1 MIPDFEKFEPLR
13 RLLALK
19 RYEHPPADY
28 FKGFS
33 SQVIARIQAGEKAE
47 DPVATGRL
55 FWEVPWL
62 KEIWA
67 SFQTKPTLVGA
78 FGAAVCA
85 TVIFGLIYAEK
96 PELAGDSSNPKTEY
110 IAGGDVFQPA
120 RQAAGPVQSAAVWST
135 EPVNLAPQ
143 GEHRS
148 LFDEIPK
155 LQTAIWIAPSGN

>member
-55 FWEVPWL
+55 FWDTPWL
-62 KEIWA
+62 QRLWA
-67 SFQTKPTLVGA
+67 AFETKP
-78 FGAAVCA
+78 
-85 TVIFGLIYAEK
+85 I
-96 PELAGDSSNPKTEY
+96 LAGAVGVACCALLLASVVLFDGNTDTNTSLEAPQVVEASLGFTDRSSRGSFFEPAALADFQLTNSF
-110 IAGGDVFQPA
+110 GGASSQGSLF
-120 RQAAGPVQSAAVWST
+120 PVQ
-135 EPVNLAPQ
+135 PVNFI
-143 GEHRS
+143 R
-148 LFDEIPK
+148 
-155 LQTAIWIAPSGN
+155 GN